1 VRKDVVPV
9 SLFTPT
15 DREVIKNDLI
25 NLLTAIPEITA
36 IILIGSGAAGYTDE
50 LSDIDIMSEV
60 SDEADII
67 SVMDTVCAE
76 LKARYNIL
84 CFAQLIE
91 RRLQVCLIDNY
102 LELNFSYR
110 TIETLEARA
119 ACWQV
124 LFDNVGNI
132 DAIMHATYAK
142 FEEANR
148 INTDDIYQNKLVEYS
163 EQIWHFIF
171 HAAAAINRGRFW
183 KAVKELDFVRNN
195 IIELKGLRYDLS
207 MSRHRDV
214 DKIPQDELALLQKT
228 LPSLLTKEALAD
240 NLRHLITAAYDE
252 LEINQPNPHITVSR
266 AQAVE
271 YLTQALG

>member
-1 VRKDVVPV
+1 M
-9 SLFTPT
+9 SLFTLT

-36 IILIGSGAAGYTDE
+36 IILIGSAATGYTDE
-50 LSDIDIMSEV
+50 LSDIDIMSVVNDEV
-60 SDEADII
+60 NIMG
-67 SVMDTVCAE
+67 VMDTVCAE
-76 LKARYNIL
+76 IKARYNVL
-84 CFAQLIE
+84 CFAQLTE

-110 TIETLEARA
+110 TIETLEAKA

-124 LFDNVGNI
+124 LFDKIDNVGSIMQSTYAQFEEVNRANI
-132 DAIMHATYAK
+132 DDA
-142 FEEANR
+142 
-148 INTDDIYQNKLVEYS
+148 YQNKLIEYS

-183 KAVKELDFVRNN
+183 KAIKELDFVRNN
-195 IIELKGLRYDLS
+195 IIELKGLRYALP
-207 MSRHRDV
+207 MSRHSDV
-214 DKIPQDELALLQKT
+214 DKIPQGELALLQKT

-252 LEINQPNPHITVSR
+252 LEINQPNLHITVSR